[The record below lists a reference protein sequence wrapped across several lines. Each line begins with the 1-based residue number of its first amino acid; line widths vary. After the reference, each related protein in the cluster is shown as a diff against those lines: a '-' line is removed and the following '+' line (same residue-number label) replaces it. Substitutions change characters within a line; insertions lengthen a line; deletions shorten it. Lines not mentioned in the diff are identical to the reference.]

1 MYLVDTNVT
10 LELLLDQERSD
21 DVRTFLRTVDS
32 SLIYITPEFSVYS
45 IGIALLR
52 MEKTELFMR
61 WITDLL
67 NSNVRIAKLDLPD
80 YKILV
85 STAQRFKL
93 DFDDAY
99 HYAAAEKYNLEI
111 VSFDT
116 DFDGTERGRKTPDE
130 IVD

>member
-32 SLIYITPEFSVYS
+32 SLLHITEFSIYS
-45 IGIALLR
+45 IGIALLKL
-52 MEKTELFMR
+52 EKPELFMR
-61 WITDLL
+61 WISDLL
-67 NSNVRIAKLDLPD
+67 NSNVRIAKLELAD
-80 YKILV
+80 YKLLV
-85 STAQRFKL
+85 STAQKFEL

-99 HYAAAEKYNLEI
+99 HYAVAEKFNLVI

-130 IVD
+130 VRD